1 MLTAALLIARKDL
14 HLRFTNRASLLFLLA
29 LPLGLSLIIT
39 LVFGDLDEAG
49 GPSTLRDVPLGI
61 VNLDAGAEVQGQAI
75 NYGDGLQQLLTG
87 AAVQDG
93 PDAGTASCPLATAAE
108 PGAPA
113 FGLDELFSV
122 QALQDVAAGRAMV
135 EAGELAALVI
145 VPADFSARLS
155 PQLGPGISE
164 LYAESPA
171 AIEVFSDSG
180 RPLEGLV
187 LRSVVQGYSERL
199 LTGNVALGAAINA
212 LIAQEPLAALR
223 LAAAADDEAV
233 AGALSCAF
241 SELAAGARADLH
253 QLGAGDDAAFKQ
265 ATRVLAFIGTA
276 QATFFALF
284 AAQFG
289 VLSVIEERQA
299 GTLQRILTT
308 PVTRGGFLAG
318 KLLGTW
324 VTALVQLL
332 LLLLALSLFASLI
345 EGRLLFIWS
354 SDLAAMF
361 AILLPLSLAVA
372 GLGVLLVALVQRP
385 EQIGALG
392 ALVNIVLAMS
402 GGAFGFTVPAPWS
415 WLSPVY
421 WGVDGLT
428 RLGAGDAGV
437 GLNALALALQGLALF
452 GVGLWFFRRRVEV

>member
-1 MLTAALLIARKDL
+1 MLTPALLIARKDL
-14 HLRFTNRASLLFLLA
+14 YLRFTNRASLLFLLA

-39 LVFGDLDEAG
+39 LVFGDLDETG
-49 GPSTLRDVPLGI
+49 SSSILRDVPLGI
-61 VNLDAGAEVQGQAI
+61 VNLDAGTEVQGRAI
-75 NYGDGLQQLLTG
+75 NHGDGLQQLLAG
-87 AAVQDG
+87 ATLQDG
-93 PDAGTASCPLATAAE
+93 PAPGAASCPLATAAE
-108 PGAPA
+108 AGAPA
-113 FGLDELFSV
+113 FGLDELFTV
-122 QALQDVAAGRAMV
+122 RALQDVAAGRALV
-135 EAGELAALVI
+135 EQGELAALVI

-155 PQLGPGISE
+155 PQIGPGISE

-187 LRSVVQGYSERL
+187 VRSVVQGYGERL
-199 LTGNVALGAAINA
+199 LAANVALGAAVNA
-212 LIAQEPLAALR
+212 LIAQEPLTALR

-233 AGALSCAF
+233 AGALGCAF
-241 SELAAGARADLH
+241 SELAAGARADLR
-253 QLGAGDDAAFKQ
+253 QLGAEDDAPLKQ

-308 PVTRGGFLAG
+308 PVTRGSFLVG

-345 EGRLLFIWS
+345 EGRLFFVWS
-354 SDLAAMF
+354 FDLAAMF

-385 EQIGALG
+385 EQVGALG

-402 GGAFGFTVPAPWS
+402 GGAFGFNVPEPFS

-428 RLGAGDAGV
+428 RLGFGDASV
-437 GLNALALALQGLALF
+437 GLHALVLALQGVALF
-452 GVGLWFFRRRVEV
+452 GIGLWLFRRRVEV